1 MYFSPD
7 GRSAALFG
15 FENAIEMSAR
25 REATFCRN
33 YVVAVVGTFCH
44 HLLGCIESY
53 LAEPYSE
60 GGFQALV
67 EVDTQFVF
75 RDVECV

>member
-33 YVVAVVGTFCH
+33 DVVAVVGTFCH
-44 HLLGCIESY
+44 HLL
-53 LAEPYSE
+53 A
-60 GGFQALV
+60 ALNRISLSHILK
-67 EVDTQFVF
+67 VDF
-75 RDVECV
+75 RHWSK

>member
-25 REATFCRN
+25 REATFCGN
-33 YVVAVVGTFCH
+33 DVVAVVGTFCH

-53 LAEPYSE
+53 LAEPYYE

-75 RDVECV
+75 RDVECT

>member
-33 YVVAVVGTFCH
+33 DVVAVVGTFCH

-53 LAEPYSE
+53 LAAPYSE

-67 EVDTQFVF
+67 EVDTQFVY
-75 RDVECV
+75 RDEECA

>member
-33 YVVAVVGTFCH
+33 DVVAVVGTFCH

-53 LAEPYSE
+53 LAESYSE